1 MPQIRPFEAVDLA
14 SVRETGEM
22 GRATWHF
29 AATCL
34 LLPMAAIASASEPM
48 DSIGGCNGAAMT
60 SVAEASGA
68 RDGAM
73 IGLKDGRVVRLAGI
87 VAPTKFD
94 GNAESAQR
102 ATAALDAFVAGRRV
116 VLRSAGNDPDR
127 YGRTVAHVVVANE
140 PAVWVQAA
148 LVKAGHAR
156 VLPGSSDPDCTK
168 RLLILERQARGVGR
182 GLWSDAAY
190 SVLKADSVPT
200 AFVAEG
206 RFALV
211 EAAVR
216 RVGEAGGRLFLDFG
230 RRHREDFTIVIPRE
244 AHAAF
249 AAAGVDLRAL
259 SGRRVRVRGVL
270 FSWGRPAMELQVPG
284 ALELIEADEG

>member
-1 MPQIRPFEAVDLA
+1 
-14 SVRETGEM
+14 M

-29 AATCL
+29 AATSL
-34 LLPMAAIASASEPM
+34 LLPVAATASASEPT
-48 DSIGGCNGAAMT
+48 DSIGRCHGAAMAF
-60 SVAEASGA
+60 VAEASGA
-68 RDGAM
+68 RDGAT

-94 GNAESAQR
+94 GNGESAQR

-116 VLRSAGNDPDR
+116 VLHSAGNEPDR

-140 PAVWVQAA
+140 PALWVQAA
-148 LVKAGHAR
+148 FVNAGHAR
-156 VLPGSSDPDCTK
+156 VLPGSGDPDCTK
-168 RLLILERQARGVGR
+168 RLLILERQARSLGR
-182 GLWSDAAY
+182 ALWSDAVF
-190 SVLKADSVPT
+190 SVLKADSVPA
-200 AFVAEG
+200 AFVADG

-230 RRHREDFTIVIPRE
+230 RRHREDFTIVIPRD

-270 FSWGRPAMELQVPG
+270 FSWGGPAMELRVPG